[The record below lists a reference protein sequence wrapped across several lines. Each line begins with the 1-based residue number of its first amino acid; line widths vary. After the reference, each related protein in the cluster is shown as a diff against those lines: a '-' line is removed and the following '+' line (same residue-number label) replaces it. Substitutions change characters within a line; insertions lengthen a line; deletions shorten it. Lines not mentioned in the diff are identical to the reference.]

1 VTRRKAFLVCKSSG
15 TGIIAVNPA
24 DWTSIGG
31 YLQENG
37 LELAKVPGKR
47 RRAILAVI
55 SKQGRADERVAC
67 RKT

>member
-1 VTRRKAFLVCKSSG
+1 M
-15 TGIIAVNPA
+15 AVNPA

-37 LELAKVPGKR
+37 LELTKVPGKR

-55 SKQGRADERVAC
+55 SK
-67 RKT
+67 